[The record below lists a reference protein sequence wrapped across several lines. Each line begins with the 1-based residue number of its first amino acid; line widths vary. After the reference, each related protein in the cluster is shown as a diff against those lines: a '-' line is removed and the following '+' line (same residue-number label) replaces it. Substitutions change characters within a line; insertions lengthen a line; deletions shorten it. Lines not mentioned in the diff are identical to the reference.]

1 MISAASERRQVNR
14 TAIQS
19 LSGAKPLKQGKN
31 KQEQKK
37 KVKMNIIR
45 YAKPGDNYISKLG
58 HRGIL
63 LILLFFV
70 GTNLKHPFM
79 MKHLN
84 FLPVMFK

>member
-31 KQEQKK
+31 KKTETNKQTNKKQEQKK

-45 YAKPGDNYISKLG
+45 YAKSVLEII
-58 HRGIL
+58 IL
-63 LILLFFV
+63 VNWDTKGYYCFLLAQ
-70 GTNLKHPFM
+70 T
-79 MKHLN
+79 
-84 FLPVMFK
+84 